1 MKEQEKL
8 QYCSKNAVLERF
20 LRLPMETSAS
30 AKQIVLIVE
39 DDSFLRE
46 IIAKKIQSAGFDVH
60 EAASGEN
67 AFELLQKVRPGLI
80 LLDLILPKMNG
91 FELVEKM
98 RREDFLKDIPVIFLS
113 NYAET
118 QGMKRSAD
126 LGVRDY
132 LVKAKLTPGEVL
144 ERVEK
149 FFKEG

>member
-1 MKEQEKL
+1 
-8 QYCSKNAVLERF
+8 
-20 LRLPMETSAS
+20 METTTTSTS
-30 AKQIVLIVE
+30 QPIVLIVE

-46 IIAKKIQSAGFDVH
+46 IIAKKIQSAGYEVH
-60 EAASGEN
+60 EATSAESALEM
-67 AFELLQKVRPGLI
+67 LQKLHPGLI

-98 RREDFLKDIPVIFLS
+98 RTIEAMKDIPVIFLS
-113 NYAET
+113 NYAEE

-144 ERVEK
+144 QRVER